1 MANDKFEAGPCTKCL
16 VASTFG
22 GEEVESAFS
31 FEFRISKGNRE
42 IPARWARGG
51 GGTACI
57 GRKKGRVKEACKR
70 EQRDPSGAASRRR
83 AS

>member
-31 FEFRISKGNRE
+31 FELRISKGDRE